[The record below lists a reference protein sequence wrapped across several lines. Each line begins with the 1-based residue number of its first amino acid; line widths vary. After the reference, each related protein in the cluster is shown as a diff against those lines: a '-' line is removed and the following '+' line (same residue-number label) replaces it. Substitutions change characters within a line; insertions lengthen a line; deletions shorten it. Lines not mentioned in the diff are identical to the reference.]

1 LRAAKEG
8 GGRPPLSG
16 FHKLFMRT
24 KPFSW
29 GKRRKDVGN
38 LGGGV
43 ATQGWLKLFEIQPGT
58 HLSVWWI
65 EINFFLRTAQTNFYL
80 RLKVIIVLF

>member
-1 LRAAKEG
+1 
-8 GGRPPLSG
+8 
-16 FHKLFMRT
+16 MRT

-65 EINFFLRTAQTNFYL
+65 EINTFNFARTF
-80 RLKVIIVLF
+80 